1 MKFNI
6 WTLLFIFLVVY
17 FLFQI
22 RDDLLRRQEL
32 VLSRARLTSRLQ
44 EEEQKRS
51 TYRQALNDLKSDR
64 KLEELA
70 RERLNLIKKGE
81 IAFKVC
87 Q

>member
-1 MKFNI
+1 VKLNI

-32 VLSRARLTSRLQ
+32 VLGREKLASRLK
-44 EEEQKRS
+44 EEEKKRS
-51 TYRQALNDLKSDR
+51 AYRQALMDLKSDR

>member
-1 MKFNI
+1 MKLNI
-6 WTLLFIFLVVY
+6 WTLLFVFLVVY

-32 VLSRARLTSRLQ
+32 VLGREKLVSRLA
-44 EEEQKRS
+44 EEVKKQA
-51 TYRQALNDLKSDR
+51 TYRQALADLKSDR

>member
-1 MKFNI
+1 MKLNI

-32 VLSRARLTSRLQ
+32 VLGREKLASRLK
-44 EEEQKRS
+44 EEEKKRS
-51 TYRQALNDLKSDR
+51 AYRQALMDLKSDR

>member
-1 MKFNI
+1 MKLNI

-32 VLSRARLTSRLQ
+32 VLGREKLVSRLA
-44 EEEQKRS
+44 EEVKKQA
-51 TYRQALNDLKSDR
+51 TYRQALADLKSDR

>member
-32 VLSRARLTSRLQ
+32 VSSKTKLTSRLK
-44 EEEQKRS
+44 EEENKRS

>member
-6 WTLLFIFLVVY
+6 WALLFIFLVVY

-32 VLSRARLTSRLQ
+32 VSSKAKLFSRLK
-44 EEEQKRS
+44 EEELKQS
-51 TYRQALNDLKSDR
+51 TYRRALTDLSSDR
-64 KLEELA
+64 KLEALA

>member
-1 MKFNI
+1 MKLNI
-6 WTLLFIFLVVY
+6 WTLLFIFLVAY

-22 RDDLLRRQEL
+22 RDDLLKKQEMQASQEKL
-32 VLSRARLTSRLQ
+32 VLRLLD
-44 EEEQKRS
+44 EEKKQI
-51 TYRQALNDLKSDR
+51 TYRKALSDLKSDR
-64 KLEELA
+64 KLEALA

>member
-1 MKFNI
+1 VKFNI

-32 VLSRARLTSRLQ
+32 VSSKTKLTSRLK
-44 EEEQKRS
+44 EEENKRS

>member
-32 VLSRARLTSRLQ
+32 VLGHARLTARFK
-44 EEEQKRS
+44 EEEKKQAN
-51 TYRQALNDLKSDR
+51 YRQALNDIKSDR

>member
-1 MKFNI
+1 VKFNI

-32 VLSRARLTSRLQ
+32 VSSKSKLTSRLK
-44 EEEQKRS
+44 EEEMKQS
-51 TYRQALNDLKSDR
+51 AYRQALTDLNSDR

>member
-32 VLSRARLTSRLQ
+32 VTDREKLTSRLK
-44 EEEQKRS
+44 EEEKKRL
-51 TYRQALNDLKSDR
+51 TYRRALVDLRSDR